1 MLSPDYLLHI
11 SEGSEQIA
19 EELKKALKIEISN
32 ENIFELA
39 KHIQK
44 SKTNKIEV
52 ALCEVKYREGKNNL
66 VELMEFL
73 KKEEIQYSK
82 IYSERPT
89 LNDVFLELTG
99 KELRD

>member
-1 MLSPDYLLHI
+1 MNGVDEVTYNSNVLL
-11 SEGSEQIA
+11 
-19 EELKKALKIEISN
+19 
-32 ENIFELA
+32 
-39 KHIQK
+39 
-44 SKTNKIEV
+44 
-52 ALCEVKYREGKNNL
+52 VKYREGKNNL

-73 KKEEIQYSK
+73 KKEEIKYSK